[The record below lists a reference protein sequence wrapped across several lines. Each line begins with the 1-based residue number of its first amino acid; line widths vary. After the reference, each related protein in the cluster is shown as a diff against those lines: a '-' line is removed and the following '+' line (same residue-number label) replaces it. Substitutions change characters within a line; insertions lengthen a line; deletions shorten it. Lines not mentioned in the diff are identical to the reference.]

1 MEPPD
6 RRRALCKRPGLLV
19 LDKPTASV
27 DAVSEKAMFDALS
40 GLDREMTVLLVAHR
54 FTTIGHAE
62 NIVVLDRGSVV
73 GTGDHATLL
82 ENCKFYADM
91 FHAQECYGQ

>member
-19 LDKPTASV
+19 LDEPTASV

-62 NIVVLDRGSVV
+62 NIIIL
-73 GTGDHATLL
+73 TNETLIL
-82 ENCKFYADM
+82 F
-91 FHAQECYGQ
+91 FIIHLP

>member
-1 MEPPD
+1 M
-6 RRRALCKRPGLLV
+6 
-19 LDKPTASV
+19 
-27 DAVSEKAMFDALS
+27 
-40 GLDREMTVLLVAHR
+40 VAHR

-73 GTGDHATLL
+73 GTGDHAALL

-91 FHAQECYGQ
+91 FHAQECYSQ

>member
-1 MEPPD
+1 QAKVRFCLLMNRENNV
-6 RRRALCKRPGLLV
+6 LV
-19 LDKPTASV
+19 LDEPTASV
-27 DAVSEKAMFDALS
+27 DAVSEKAMFDALA

-73 GTGDHATLL
+73 GTGDHAALL